1 MKKKFDYR
9 RLKYGTYS
17 TAIIVVL
24 LILLVVINL
33 VVGEFDYK
41 FDMTS
46 ENVFSLSDQTKQ
58 VLADTDKEINI
69 YTLSSSQST
78 NTMLKVQQVLD
89 QYRLHDRN
97 IHIENKD
104 IYQYPDFVSK
114 YTANGDNSVDDSSII
129 VECGDKYRVIS
140 SSDYIETSSSYYS
153 YDDNDTSYSL
163 NVEEELTSAIQYVTS
178 EVSSKVYFV
187 TGHGEIPSENFES
200 LCKNLRLNNYVTD
213 DINLAESD
221 IPEDCTIL
229 FVMPGT
235 MGDYSADEAQK
246 VKDYLAGGGRVI
258 FLTQTIA
265 SNYPM
270 GITEQ
275 YYPNLYSVLTS
286 YGVKS
291 AGEYVIEGDDSR
303 YTGDPTYIMPKLQS
317 HSITQKLT
325 ENKMSVS
332 AYLAQPL
339 QEVDANDMKRG
350 LELSPLLAT
359 SEKSYIKGEN
369 ATSINKESGDTE
381 GSFALAYAVE
391 DNYDSNAKLVVLGS
405 IYLMLDE
412 NAGNTFVME
421 AFKWIDDSKDSV
433 STVSIAS
440 KSLDEKTI
448 SVTAAQ
454 KTQIQLLSWC
464 IIPGILFLAGFIVW
478 IIRRNG

>member
-58 VLADTDKEINI
+58 VLADTDKDINI
-69 YTLSSSQST
+69 YTLFSSDQNS
-78 NTMLKVQQVLD
+78 NNDILKVEQVLE
-89 QYRLHDRN
+89 QYKQHDRN

-104 IYQYPDFVSK
+104 FYKLPDFVSK
-114 YTANGDNSVDDSSII
+114 YTSDSDDNLDELSII
-129 VECGDKYRVIS
+129 VECGEKYRVIS
-140 SSDYIETSSSYYS
+140 SSDYIEASASYYS
-153 YDDNDTSYSL
+153 YDDTSYSL
-163 NVEEELTSAIQYVTS
+163 NIEEEVTSAIQYVTS

-187 TGHGEIPSENFES
+187 TGHGEIPSENFTT
-200 LCKNLRLNNYVTD
+200 LTKNLRLNNYVTD
-213 DINLAESD
+213 ELDLSQND

-258 FLTQTIA
+258 FLTQTVV
-265 SNYPM
+265 SSYPM

-291 AGEYVIEGDDSR
+291 AGEYVFEGDDSR
-303 YTGDPTYIMPKLQS
+303 YTGTPTNIMPELQS

-325 ENKMSVS
+325 ENKVSVS
-332 AYLAQPL
+332 ASLAQPL

-350 LELSPLLAT
+350 LEMSPLLST
-359 SEKSYIKGEN
+359 SNKSYIKGEN
-369 ATSINKESGDTE
+369 ATSINKEDGDTE

-391 DNYDSNAKLVVLGS
+391 DTYDSNARLVVLGS
-405 IYLMLDE
+405 IYFMLDE
-412 NAGNTFVME
+412 NAGNTLVME
-421 AFKWIDDSKDSV
+421 SLKWLDDSNDSI

-454 KTQIQLLSWC
+454 QTQIQILSWC